1 MEKLTFNDI
10 RDNGFLLYEYKRGS
24 HAYGL
29 NTETSDE
36 DFGGIY
42 IAPSEQLLGLGLD
55 YQSQVNNETNDIVW
69 YELNKFMKLL
79 LTANPTVLESLFVT
93 DDCVLYEDPLMTL
106 IKKHRDKFITKQ
118 CFNSFGGYASSQIK
132 KARGLNK
139 KIVNP
144 VTKRLEPL
152 DFCYTFYNQ
161 GSTKIN
167 NWLEYRGLKQKYC
180 GLVSIPNMH
189 DVYGLYYDFGM
200 HIKEEGITLY
210 DYKYSYYSF
219 NNDNS
224 KNNEWQKLLRY
235 LYQDLHI
242 LHGTLEED
250 YKHICNMVYGYK
262 GIIGE
267 DHLSNELRMSSVSK
281 GDNPICYI
289 SYNKNGYTKHCVDY
303 KNYKDWEKHRNPVR
317 YESNLNKNYDS
328 KNIMHC
334 MRLVNMCIEIA
345 NGNGFN
351 VDRRNIDREY
361 LLDIKNHKFEYDEI
375 MSDLI
380 KKEEEMHEA
389 IKNSKIPEK
398 IDEEFVNNL
407 LLEIRDRFDN
417 ASEYEEIELIKKLDR

>member
-1 MEKLTFNDI
+1 MSKLTFDDI
-10 RDNGFLLYEYKRGS
+10 RKRGLLLYEYKRGS

-55 YQSQVNNETNDIVW
+55 YQGQVNNETNDIVW
-69 YELNKFMKLL
+69 YELSKFMKLL
-79 LTANPTVLESLFVT
+79 LNANPTVLESLFVP
-93 DDCVLYEDPLMTL
+93 DDCVIYEHPIMTE
-106 IKKHRDKFITKQ
+106 IKKHRNEFITKK
-118 CFNSFGGYASSQIK
+118 CFNSFGEYASSQIR

-161 GSTKIN
+161 GSTKIK

-189 DVYGLYYDFGM
+189 DVYGVYYDFGM
-200 HIKEEGITLY
+200 HLREEEISCDDFKNLY
-210 DYKYSYYSF
+210 FTFDS
-219 NNDNS
+219 DNS

-235 LYQDLHI
+235 IYQDLNI
-242 LHGTLEED
+242 VNRLSLED
-250 YKHICNMVYGYK
+250 AYNQLCNMTYGYK
-262 GIIGE
+262 GMVGE

-281 GDNPICYI
+281 GDKPICQM
-289 SYNKNGYTKHCVDY
+289 SYNQNGYTKHCVDY

-328 KNIMHC
+328 KNMMHS
-334 MRLVNMCIEIA
+334 MRLMNMCVEIA
-345 NGNGFN
+345 EGKGFN
-351 VDRRNIDREY
+351 VDRRGIDRDF
-361 LLDIKNHKFEYDEI
+361 LLKIKNHEFEYDE
-375 MSDLI
+375 LI
-380 KKEEEMHEA
+380 NALVKRENEMNEA
-389 IKNSKIPEK
+389 IKNSLIPDDVDVELVDK
-398 IDEEFVNNL
+398 L
-407 LLEIRDRFDN
+407 LLDARKN
-417 ASEYEEIELIKKLDR
+417 IE